1 MEKFIFSPNFLF
13 YIKIRYNSHTDINNY
28 FHEYQLFSFDDENQN
43 IILFKRYTNSE
54 IEEYLTF
61 FVTDFL
67 LINLDEHYKSFIKA
81 YELIDFSSKY
91 FRTHLIDLNLNPKMN
106 YYNKVDDVRELAFYD
121 AYIRN

>member
-1 MEKFIFSPNFLF
+1 METLIFSPNFLF

-28 FHEYQLFSFDDENQN
+28 FHEYQLFSFDDENQH
-43 IILFKRYTNSE
+43 IILFKRYTYDS
-54 IEEYLTF
+54 IDEYLTF

-67 LINLDEHYKSFIKA
+67 LINLNEHYKSFIKA

-91 FRTHLIDLNLNPKMN
+91 FRTHLIDLNLNRKMKN
-106 YYNKVDDVRELAFYD
+106 GHKLDDVRELAFYD